1 MTLGTPESVKI
12 SMEIELQLLGSAAN
26 LNNHFTL
33 SGMDTLEL
41 FASLLAK
48 IDVAQLLSLKLK
60 DAFNM
65 YCWMDTVLDP
75 KIMRIPQLVLKRFG
89 RFQTIAMGLEC
100 ESYVVF
106 DFNYRHKNITHS
118 PTKTGTG
125 SMWYDMTN
133 HLTSENAIR
142 DITKIVNTM
151 LNVTIQSMTG
161 PEFRSKSIS
170 ICLRPITCVRIQTV
184 WQLLTSDEDNVAM
197 LMFQTSSTPDFTLAA
212 TSCAT
217 SFLF

>member
-33 SGMDTLEL
+33 SVGMDTLEL

-75 KIMRIPQLVLKRFG
+75 KNHEDPTAGIEEILVA
-89 RFQTIAMGLEC
+89 FQTIAMGLEC
-100 ESYVVF
+100 VNCTFSVRVSITVTRISPLDQHKHRYRKYVVRHDRSSHF
-106 DFNYRHKNITHS
+106 RECNSRHHKNRQHNAQRYD
-118 PTKTGTG
+118 TKHDR
-125 SMWYDMTN
+125 SRV
-133 HLTSENAIR
+133 SEANR
-142 DITKIVNTM
+142 FLSVS
-151 LNVTIQSMTG
+151 VQS
-161 PEFRSKSIS
+161 F
-170 ICLRPITCVRIQTV
+170 V
-184 WQLLTSDEDNVAM
+184 
-197 LMFQTSSTPDFTLAA
+197 
-212 TSCAT
+212 
-217 SFLF
+217 